1 MNIHYQ
7 VHKPHEK
14 LSGIVQFFWEFEAD
28 IGESMPYMH
37 LSTASI
43 CPKLAFQYQGN
54 MEALYSNGVRE
65 TLFNC
70 GFQAQ
75 TNQAYQLVANQSV
88 GVLGVY
94 FYPHAI
100 PLLFATPADEI
111 TNSNIEISE
120 LMGVL
125 GKELEDK
132 MLTAP
137 SNTKRISII
146 TSFLLHRLAQSS
158 LANRNIIA
166 TAKHIIANR
175 GLVNLNRLVEDNFLS
190 QRHFERKFKALT
202 GFSPKL
208 FSRIVRFENSLS
220 AYNTNKLSLTEV
232 AYRCGYYDQSH
243 FIKDFREFS
252 GQHPKAYFNEDTSLF
267 FSS

>member
-1 MNIHYQ
+1 MNTHYQ
-7 VHKPHEK
+7 VYKPHEK

-28 IGESMPYMH
+28 IVESMPYTH

-43 CPKLAFQYQGN
+43 YPKLAFQYQGN
-54 MEALYSNGVRE
+54 MEAWHANGVRE
-65 TLFNC
+65 ILFNC

-75 TNQAYQLVANQSV
+75 TNQSYQLVADHPV
-88 GVLGVY
+88 GVFGIY

-100 PLLFATPADEI
+100 PLLFSIPADEI
-111 TNSNIEISE
+111 TNSTIEISE
-120 LMGVL
+120 LIGTL

-132 MLTAP
+132 MLTAN
-137 SNTKRISII
+137 SNTERIHII

-158 LANRNIIA
+158 SANHGIIA
-166 TAKHIIANR
+166 TAKHIVDNR
-175 GLVNLNRLVEDNFLS
+175 GLVDINRLVEDNFLS

-220 AYNTNKLSLTEV
+220 AYTTNKLSLTEV
-232 AYRCGYYDQSH
+232 AYACGYYDQSH

-252 GQHPKAYFNEDTSLF
+252 GQHPKAYFNEDISLF